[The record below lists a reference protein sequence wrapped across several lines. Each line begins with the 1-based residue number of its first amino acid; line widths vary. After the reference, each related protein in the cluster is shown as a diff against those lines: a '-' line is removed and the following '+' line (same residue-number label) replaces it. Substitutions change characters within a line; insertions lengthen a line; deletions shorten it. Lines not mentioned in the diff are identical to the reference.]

1 MESIVVSIVKTAAPV
16 IISMF
21 KKATITGYV
30 LDSSGKPVSDVFVVI
45 GKKEDSSAFD
55 GSFVI
60 SGIPGGDYS
69 VSLKYI
75 DEIFDNVKRINIE
88 NGEKIEITITL
99 PERIKKDK
107 VKIEE
112 ILKLELNSSE
122 NIEKQSTFKGKVF
135 GVDGVKKLMIQYKNE
150 DIYIGFTGGRGKL
163 RKAKLE
169 ELEVR
174 TFKWDDN
181 INPPK
186 QKANWIPIK
195 ECLDIIN
202 K

>member
-1 MESIVVSIVKTAAPV
+1 MESIVVSIVKTAAPFLWG
-16 IISMF
+16 MF

-30 LDSSGKPVSDVFVVI
+30 LDSSGKPVSDVCVVI
-45 GKKEDSSAFD
+45 GKKDDSSACD

-60 SGIPGGDYS
+60 SGIHGGDYS
-69 VSLKYI
+69 VSLKYL

-99 PERIKKDK
+99 PERIKK
-107 VKIEE
+107 
-112 ILKLELNSSE
+112 SE
-122 NIEKQSTFKGKVF
+122 NIEKQRTFKGKVF

-150 DIYIGFTGGRGKL
+150 DIYIGFTGGKGKL
-163 RKAKLE
+163 RKAKLDT
-169 ELEVR
+169 LEVR

-195 ECLDIIN
+195 ECLDIIDN
-202 K
+202 

>member
-45 GKKEDSSAFD
+45 GKKEDSSALD

-107 VKIEE
+107 VKIE
-112 ILKLELNSSE
+112 
-122 NIEKQSTFKGKVF
+122 KQRAFKGKVF

-163 RKAKLE
+163 RTTELE
-169 ELEVR
+169 KLEVR